1 MSKQLKLNTGV
12 QITIADTPFASGAEG
27 DLFDVMAPIA
37 FLHAVVKVYKA
48 AKQTPERQQK
58 ITYLVNHPPAGLVQQ
73 GVHNSVCWMTHIVYE
88 QDQFVGFVMPKV
100 AGVSLELLCQSRLK
114 HPVLNDPVW
123 QRFALTAPE
132 GLQLRLKLCFNIA
145 VALQHIHAQGCYT
158 LVDMKPD
165 NIIVQANGLVSIID
179 IDSIAVI
186 DTAKNNNYPAI
197 VITPEYAPP
206 EYYRSIDLTHINHS
220 WDNFSV
226 AIIFYRLLCGIHPFM
241 GTCHPPYDNHSE
253 TAQFI
258 QDGLL
263 PHGNSA
269 QYFSVIP
276 PPHNRFNQLDK
287 GLQKLFLHCFDQ
299 GHLYPIFRPN
309 VENWC
314 VVLQKIMLNMS
325 SPSIQIA
332 KSYVSFNGYT
342 NTAWTAPVQPIAH
355 ANKNVLKIIYSLT
368 MLFMCFILV
377 LAIISAIITI
387 NKNSVTQ
394 IIVAKPQI
402 PYVALTHIT
411 QPAPVV
417 TKKAINENEIH
428 NCLVSGNC
436 TNP

>member
-1 MSKQLKLNTGV
+1 MPKQLTLDTGV
-12 QITIADTPFASGAEG
+12 PIMLADTPFASGAEG
-27 DLFDVMAPIA
+27 DLFDIVSPTEFM
-37 FLHAVVKVYKA
+37 HAVVKVYKP

-73 GVHNSVCWMTHIVYE
+73 GIHNSVCWMTHIAYE
-88 QDQFVGFVMPKV
+88 QNQFVGFVMPKV
-100 AGVSLELLCQSRLK
+100 TGVSLELLCQNRLK
-114 HPVLNDPVW
+114 HPALNNPVW
-123 QRFALTAPE
+123 QRFSLTTAE

-165 NIIVQANGLVSIID
+165 NIIVQANGLVSLID

-186 DTAKNNNYPAI
+186 DTENNSIYPAV

-206 EYYRSIDLTHINHS
+206 EYYRSIDLNHIRHS

-241 GTCHPPYDNHSE
+241 GTCLAPYDNHAE
-253 TAQFI
+253 IAQLI

-263 PHGNSA
+263 PHGNST

-276 PPHNRFNQLDK
+276 PPHNRFSQLDK
-287 GLQKLFLHCFDQ
+287 SLQKLFLQCFKQ
-299 GHLYPIFRPN
+299 GHLYPILRPN

-314 VVLQKIMLNMS
+314 VVLQQTMLNIPVALGYKVLTAKYVKSIGSKNNSLHKTIYNLIMLFVYFIN
-325 SPSIQIA
+325 I
-332 KSYVSFNGYT
+332 
-342 NTAWTAPVQPIAH
+342 
-355 ANKNVLKIIYSLT
+355 LII
-368 MLFMCFILV
+368 
-377 LAIISAIITI
+377 LAGIISYNKSSGTRITVE
-387 NKNSVTQ
+387 KP
-394 IIVAKPQI
+394 IV
-402 PYVALTHIT
+402 PYVLPQKTTAVI
-411 QPAPVV
+411 
-417 TKKAINENEIH
+417 KKAINENDIH

>member
-1 MSKQLKLNTGV
+1 MPKQLTLNTGL

-27 DLFDVMAPIA
+27 DLFDIVSPTA
-37 FLHAVVKVYKA
+37 FMHTVVKVYKL

-58 ITYLVNHPPAGLVQQ
+58 ITYLVNHPPAGLLQQ

-88 QDQFVGFVMPKV
+88 LDQFVGFLMPKV
-100 AGVSLELLCQSRLK
+100 TGVSLELLCQNRLK
-114 HPVLNDPVW
+114 HPALNDPVW
-123 QRFALTAPE
+123 QRFSLTTAE

-165 NIIVQANGLVSIID
+165 NIIIQANGLVSLID

-186 DTAKNNNYPAI
+186 DTDNNSIYPAV

-206 EYYRSIDLTHINHS
+206 EYYQSIDLSHISHS

-226 AIIFYRLLCGIHPFM
+226 AIIFYRILCGIHPFM
-241 GTCHPPYDNHSE
+241 GTCNPPYDNHSE
-253 TAQFI
+253 ISQLI

-276 PPHNRFNQLDK
+276 PPHTRFNQLDK
-287 GLQKLFLHCFDQ
+287 GVQKLFLQCFDQ
-299 GHLYPIFRPN
+299 GHLYPILRPN

-314 VVLQKIMLNMS
+314 AVLHRIMLNMP
-325 SPSIQIA
+325 SPTIQIA
-332 KSYVSFNGYT
+332 KPYSYFHGYT
-342 NTAWTAPVQPIAH
+342 NTLSTAPTAPIVH
-355 ANKNVLKIIYSLT
+355 NKNFNNSLPET
-368 MLFMCFILV
+368 ICTLIMLSIFFITILV
-377 LAIISAIITI
+377 ILAVIINS
-387 NKNSVTQ
+387 NKNSDTRVT
-394 IIVAKPQI
+394 VEKPI
-402 PYVALTHIT
+402 SPH
-411 QPAPVV
+411 V
-417 TKKAINENEIH
+417 TPSKKTVDIKKAINESDIH